1 MNLITKE
8 SMKLL
13 KKAAHKEIQNT
24 SRNRCLFLCYQPK
37 LPKSLKKEV
46 K

>member
-1 MNLITKE
+1 MNLITRE

-13 KKAAHKEIQNT
+13 KKAAGKEIKNT
-24 SRNRCLFLCYQPK
+24 SKNRCLFLCYQPK